1 MKKLMIAFSIIGAG
15 ALIASA
21 ATEKL
26 STNAWFSITTASKVG
41 GTIAA
46 TGDATLE
53 EKDGKFEID
62 SDIDNPVTF
71 EATAAATELRSKV
84 TFTLDPAPVPPA
96 VLPTKAKLLESGAK
110 VAFAIV
116 KGDSA
121 NAFQAWVGGGDWVL
135 LSGAPGDTE
144 YTLVMDFDNRDGNKV
159 RFTVGET
166 VLTGDGATTDG
177 WFDYGSTA
185 IAKNI
190 DFVGSATFSSLVG
203 NQIALVSEVVP
214 VGGGTI
220 EIREADIDK
229 FNVPDGGTL
238 ETYIATDADK
248 AFSGT
253 WIGPAGVTVGEAY
266 ALGLVAEDSTTHKM
280 APVNGGKLVAKAIA
294 GANDSDGIKVGLN
307 VTPPEGTGATIEY
320 SILNGAEKVNVGNN
334 LVIPTSK
341 IGTGSIKTFKVQAK
355 VIPAGAPAAAQ

>member
-121 NAFQAWVGGGDWVL
+121 NAFQAWVGGNAWVA
-135 LSGAPGDTE
+135 LSGTPGDTE
-144 YTLVMDFDNRDGNKV
+144 YTLVMDFDNRDDNKV

-166 VLTGDGATTDG
+166 VLTGTGATDG

-190 DFVGSATFSSLVG
+190 DFVGSATFSLLVG

-214 VGGGTI
+214 VGDGTI
-220 EIREADIDK
+220 EIRKADLDK
-229 FNVPDGGTL
+229 FNVPEGGTL
-238 ETYIATDADK
+238 DAYIASDVKT

-253 WIGPAGVTVGEAY
+253 WIGPTGITVGEAY

-280 APVNGGKLVAKAIA
+280 APVNGGNLVAKAIA
-294 GANDSDGIKVGLN
+294 GANVSGGIKIGLN

-334 LVIPTSK
+334 LVIPTSE

-355 VIPAGAPAAAQ
+355 VIPAGAK

>member
-26 STNAWFSITTASKVG
+26 STNDWFSITTASKVG

-46 TGDATLE
+46 TGDATLVE
-53 EKDGKFEID
+53 ANNKFEID

-71 EATAAATELRSKV
+71 TATDAATELRSKV

-96 VLPTKAKLLESGAK
+96 VLPTSEKLITSKAK

-121 NAFQAWVGGGDWVL
+121 NAFQAWVGGNAWVT

-166 VLTGDGATTDG
+166 VLTVEDGATDG

-214 VGGGTI
+214 VGDGTI
-220 EIREADIDK
+220 EIRKADLDK
-229 FNVPDGGTL
+229 FDVPDGGTL

-248 AFSGT
+248 AFNEKWT
-253 WIGPAGVTVGEAY
+253 GPTGIKVGEAY

-280 APVNGGKLVAKAIA
+280 APVNGGNLVAKAIA
-294 GANDSDGIKVGLN
+294 GANVSDGIKIGLN

-320 SILNGAEKVNVGNN
+320 SIFDGTEKVNTDNA
-334 LVIPTSK
+334 LVIPTLQ

-355 VIPAGAPAAAQ
+355 VIPAGAK